1 MICQAIQPA
10 NSKSPRNTKKHPT
23 TPNRAA
29 VLPVPHVTLAV
40 PTAGGD
46 SNRHATGPLAA
57 SLARLPIGGQEI
69 PAQQLFSE
77 RDVPVLQTT

>member
-23 TPNRAA
+23 TPT
-29 VLPVPHVTLAV
+29 VLLSCQFLTSPSRSRQQEGLQQA
-40 PTAGGD
+40 
-46 SNRHATGPLAA
+46 RHRTPGSLTCSLTDRGP
-57 SLARLPIGGQEI
+57 EI